1 MANLFNGLFGNYSE
15 VSVQELSKQYGSY
28 LMPEEQIQMG
38 FKLIRDTFMVTDER
52 LIFIDHQG
60 VTGKKTRVASI
71 HLDSIYEVTMETG
84 GTGFD
89 DSEVAIHFITS
100 PYYKAT
106 NLQVASYKFEFGK
119 KFNLQPF
126 YIALLT
132 LAHQNHKRINA

>member
-89 DSEVAIHFITS
+89 DSEVTIHFITS